1 VAVVGLRWEWR
12 TFGDDLGEAAQR
24 LASLRVEQ
32 VTESDETYLLAP
44 ASLDAVKVR
53 DGLLDVKHLE
63 EVDDDGLQLWAP
75 VMKAPLPV
83 SAADTRAVLA
93 ALDVPVPALEGGTFV
108 LSEIVA
114 AGAGV
119 TAVPVH
125 KTRRHV
131 KLGGCKAELTDL
143 RTGGRSVRTIAVES
157 EDPARVI
164 AAVHE
169 LGLALRPNISVPRGL
184 EALLDRAGRGALR
197 TNGARTA
204 HR

>member
-1 VAVVGLRWEWR
+1 MGLRWEWR
-12 TFGDDLGEAAQR
+12 TFGGDLGEAEQR

-32 VTESDETYLLAP
+32 VTDSD
-44 ASLDAVKVR
+44 D
-53 DGLLDVKHLE
+53 LLDVKHLE

-83 SAADTRAVLA
+83 SAGDARAVLA

-131 KLGGCKAELTDL
+131 TLGGCMAELTDL
-143 RTGGRSVRTIAVES
+143 STGGRSVRTIAVES
-157 EDPARVI
+157 EEPARVI
-164 AAVHE
+164 AAVGE

-204 HR
+204 RR

>member
-1 VAVVGLRWEWR
+1 MGLRWEWR
-12 TFGDDLGEAAQR
+12 TFGGDLGEAERR

-32 VTESDETYLLAP
+32 VTDSDEIYLLGP
-44 ASLDAVKVR
+44 SSLDAVKVR
-53 DGLLDVKHLE
+53 DDLLDVKHLE
-63 EVDDDGLQLWAP
+63 EIDDDGLQLWAP

-83 SAADTRAVLA
+83 SAGDARAVLA

-131 KLGGCKAELTDL
+131 TLGGCRAELTDL
-143 RTGGRSVRTIAVES
+143 STGGRSVRTIAVES
-157 EDPARVI
+157 EEPARVI
-164 AAVHE
+164 AAVGE

-184 EALLDRAGRGALR
+184 EALLDRAGRDALR
-197 TNGARTA
+197 TSGGRTA
-204 HR
+204 RR